1 MLQCAAAGH
10 RFRSKAEKKKKK
22 KKKKTPQPTK
32 VAAVHDRQRSRASEH
47 ELRFGSVLLL
57 FVCLPVVVCLLFP
70 DSP

>member
-1 MLQCAAAGH
+1 VLLQVIVSAP
-10 RFRSKAEKKKKK
+10 RLKKKKK
-22 KKKKTPQPTK
+22 KKKKKNQKPTK

-47 ELRFGSVLLL
+47 EFRFGSVLLL